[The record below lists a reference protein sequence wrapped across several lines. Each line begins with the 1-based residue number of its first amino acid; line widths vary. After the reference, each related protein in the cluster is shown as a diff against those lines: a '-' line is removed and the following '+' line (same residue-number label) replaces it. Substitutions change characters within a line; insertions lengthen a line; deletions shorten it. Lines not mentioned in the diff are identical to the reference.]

1 MTARDMPCDQRT
13 ELAPLTSAL
22 GGSGH
27 ATHEEVVRMWHIASV
42 TNMDQ
47 FGHNRRHSGR
57 ARTPAARQLAQ
68 PSTCPSVRPNYPSLC
83 PGIYG
88 ISEVNRRL
96 LGAG

>member
-1 MTARDMPCDQRT
+1 
-13 ELAPLTSAL
+13 
-22 GGSGH
+22 
-27 ATHEEVVRMWHIASV
+27 MWHIASV

-96 LGAG
+96 LGAGLCSANFNIRTGSAKDRFDN